1 MNVSK
6 ILEDKGNSVVT
17 ISADA
22 EVANAIDLLNHHNVG
37 ALIALDAKDRVVGIL
52 SERDI
57 VRRLRTG
64 AAATLL
70 SQPVSSIMTPK
81 PVSCTRD
88 DSVDDVM
95 QMMTGRHFR
104 HMPVIE
110 NDTLVGVI
118 SIGDVVK
125 TKIEVTE
132 GEAAALR
139 EYIAS

>member
-17 ISADA
+17 VSADA
-22 EVANAIDLLNHHNVG
+22 QVSDAIELLNRHNIG
-37 ALIALDAKDRVVGIL
+37 ALVAVDAKDRVAGIL

-64 AAATLL
+64 GAATLL
-70 SQPVSSIMTPK
+70 SQAVSAIMTPK
-81 PVSCTRD
+81 PISCTRD

-110 NDTLVGVI
+110 NDTLIGVI

>member
-1 MNVSK
+1 MNVAK
-6 ILEDKGNSVVT
+6 ILETKGGNVVT
-17 ISADA
+17 VSAGASIAD
-22 EVANAIDLLNHHNVG
+22 AIDLLNRHNIG
-37 ALIALDAKDRVVGIL
+37 ALVAVDDAGRVAGIL

-57 VRRLRTG
+57 VRRLRS
-64 AAATLL
+64 APTLL
-70 SQPVSSIMTPK
+70 GQQVTAIMTPK
-81 PVSCTRD
+81 PVTCTRD

-104 HMPVIE
+104 HMPVVEDGRLI
-110 NDTLVGVI
+110 GVI

-139 EYIAS
+139 EYIAG

>member
-6 ILEDKGNSVVT
+6 ILENKGNSVVT
-17 ISADA
+17 VSADA
-22 EVANAIDLLNHHNVG
+22 KVSDAITLLNKHNIG
-37 ALIALDAKDRVVGIL
+37 ALVAVDGQDRVAGIL

-57 VRRLRTG
+57 VRRLGTG
-64 AAATLL
+64 AASFLA
-70 SQPVSSIMTPK
+70 QPVSSIMTPR
-81 PVSCTRD
+81 PITCTRD

-104 HMPVIE
+104 HMPVVE
-110 NDTLVGVI
+110 NDVLVGVI

-139 EYIAS
+139 EYIAG

>member
-1 MNVSK
+1 MPSTC
-6 ILEDKGNSVVT
+6 STVT
-17 ISADA
+17 IIGAL
-22 EVANAIDLLNHHNVG
+22 VAID
-37 ALIALDAKDRVVGIL
+37 DAGQVAGIL

-57 VRRLRTG
+57 VRRLRG
-64 AAATLL
+64 AATLL
-70 SQPVSSIMTPK
+70 SQQVTTIMTPK
-81 PVSCTRD
+81 PVTCTRE

-104 HMPVIE
+104 HMPVVE
-110 NDTLVGVI
+110 NGRLIGVI

-139 EYIAS
+139 EYIAG

>member
-1 MNVSK
+1 MNVAK
-6 ILEDKGNSVVT
+6 ILETKGGSVVT
-17 ISADA
+17 VSAKA
-22 EVANAIDLLNHHNVG
+22 EVSDAIDLLNRHNIG
-37 ALIALDAKDRVVGIL
+37 ALVALDEDGNVAGIL

-57 VRRLRTG
+57 VRRMRSQ
-64 AAATLL
+64 AEKLL
-70 SQPVSSIMTPK
+70 SQPVSAIMTPK
-81 PVSCTRD
+81 PVTCTRE

-104 HMPVIE
+104 HMPVVE
-110 NDTLVGVI
+110 HNTLVGVI

-139 EYIAS
+139 EYIAG

>member
-1 MNVSK
+1 MNVAK
-6 ILEDKGNSVVT
+6 IIETKGGSVVT
-17 ISADA
+17 VSAKAAVSD
-22 EVANAIDLLNHHNVG
+22 AIDLLNRHNIG
-37 ALIALDAKDRVVGIL
+37 ALVALDEDGNVAGIL

-57 VRRLRTG
+57 VRRLRSN
-64 AAATLL
+64 ADSLL
-70 SQPVSSIMTPK
+70 KQSVSAIMTPK
-81 PVSCTRD
+81 PVTCTRE

-104 HMPVIE
+104 HMPVVEHNKLI
-110 NDTLVGVI
+110 GVI

-139 EYIAS
+139 EYIAG

>member
-1 MNVSK
+1 MNVAK
-6 ILEDKGNSVVT
+6 ILEAKGGNVVT
-17 ISADA
+17 VSAEASVADA
-22 EVANAIDLLNHHNVG
+22 VDLLNRHNIG
-37 ALIALDAKDRVVGIL
+37 ALIAVDDAGHVAGIL

-57 VRRLRTG
+57 VRRMRS
-64 AAATLL
+64 APTLL
-70 SQPVSSIMTPK
+70 GQQVASIMTPK
-81 PVSCTRD
+81 PVTCTRN

-104 HMPVIE
+104 HMPVVEDGRLI
-110 NDTLVGVI
+110 GVI

-139 EYIAS
+139 EYIAG

>member
-1 MNVSK
+1 MNVAK
-6 ILEDKGNSVVT
+6 ILEAKGGSVVT
-17 ISADA
+17 VSAKA
-22 EVANAIDLLNHHNVG
+22 EVADAIDLLNRHNIG
-37 ALIALDAKDRVVGIL
+37 ALVALDDDGKVAGIL

-57 VRRLRTG
+57 VRRLRSHSD
-64 AAATLL
+64 TLL
-70 SQPVSSIMTPK
+70 GQPVSAIMTPK
-81 PVSCTRD
+81 PVTCTRE

-104 HMPVIE
+104 HMPVVE
-110 NDTLVGVI
+110 HNTLIGVI

-139 EYIAS
+139 EYISG